1 MEMEI
6 RGTHLEIDDVRTFLA
21 YAFR

>member
-6 RGTHLEIDDVRTFLA
+6 RGTHLEIDDVRIFLA
-21 YAFR
+21 YAFW